1 MLPVSS
7 RIPASRDGRRPSN
20 EAIGPDAGGVTVQHT
35 LSGSSPALPAMS
47 RRRRGRGRRRGQT
60 PASGGRGRRP
70 KKGETGLRFTRKT
83 ALYGAAGAIFA
94 AAGFLLLARGSIN
107 LAPVLLLIGF
117 LGFFPL
123 ALVR

>member
-20 EAIGPDAGGVTVQHT
+20 EAIGPDAGGVAVQHM
-35 LSGSSPALPAMS
+35 LSGSSLPRPAMS
-47 RRRRGRGRRRGQT
+47 RRRRGPGRRRRQT
-60 PASGGRGRRP
+60 AASGRRGRRP
-70 KKGETGLRFTRKT
+70 KGEPGLRFTRKT

>member
-1 MLPVSS
+1 M
-7 RIPASRDGRRPSN
+7 GR
-20 EAIGPDAGGVTVQHT
+20 Q
-35 LSGSSPALPAMS
+35 
-47 RRRRGRGRRRGQT
+47 RRGRGERRRRT
-60 PASGGRGRRP
+60 AASGGRGRRSR
-70 KKGETGLRFTRKT
+70 GESGLRFTRKT

-94 AAGFLLLARGSIN
+94 AVGFLLLAQGSIN